1 MNLTSD
7 RLSLIFSCV
16 GHATMHLFAAFYFII
31 VLALEKE
38 WQLPYH
44 QLIELWT
51 IPAILIGVG
60 ALPAGWLSDRW
71 SAPGMI
77 TVMFF
82 GLGASGIICSTAES
96 PDEML
101 IGLSGIGLF
110 ASIYHPVGIAWVIRN
125 AEKKG
130 RSLGINGIFGSLG
143 VALASVVAGSLIQF
157 KDWQAAFW
165 VPSIF
170 SILIGLIMASAIM
183 SKKITDDRIN
193 ASESTGNNA
202 VSSRVQAFAIL
213 TFTMLCVGLL
223 FNSVQT
229 ALPKI
234 FELRLPESLAN
245 NTTGIGGIIALIYG
259 IAAFMQM
266 AGGYLA
272 DHFPIKKVYITGL
285 FLLTISLIASV
296 KLAGLPLVP
305 MILLAVFLNAAILP
319 AENLL
324 VAHFT
329 PQQFHGIAYGLK
341 FVITFGAGPLS
352 VLLIAQVVEKTGTF
366 DWLFFILAGSAL
378 AATLAATLVPK
389 VIKTDTVEAQ
399 LSNTQTA
406 PAN

>member
-1 MNLTSD
+1 MTLTSD
-7 RLSLIFSCV
+7 RLSLVFSCI

-82 GLGASGIICSTAES
+82 GLGASGIICSLAET

-110 ASIYHPVGIAWVIRN
+110 AAIYHPVGIAWVIRN

-170 SILIGLIMASAIM
+170 SILVGLLMISAIL
-183 SKKITDDRIN
+183 SKKITDHQVDSSQSPANNTVGNRI
-193 ASESTGNNA
+193 
-202 VSSRVQAFAIL
+202 QAFAIL
-213 TFTMLCVGLL
+213 AFTMLCVGLL

-234 FELRLPESLAN
+234 FELRLPGSLAN
-245 NTTGIGGIIALIYG
+245 NTIGIGGIIALIYG

-285 FLLTISLIASV
+285 FLLSISLITSA
-296 KLAGLPLVP
+296 KLAGLPLVLI
-305 MILLAVFLNAAILP
+305 ILIAVFLNAAILP

-329 PQQFHGIAYGLK
+329 PQKFHGVAYGLK

-352 VLLIAQVVEKTGTF
+352 VLLIAQIVEKTGAF
-366 DWLFFILAGSAL
+366 EWLFFILAGSAI
-378 AATLAATLVPK
+378 AATLAAVFVPK
-389 VIKTDTVEAQ
+389 VIKADEVAVD
-399 LSNTQTA
+399 LGSTQPT
-406 PAN
+406 PAD

>member
-1 MNLTSD
+1 MNLTSA
-7 RLSLIFSCV
+7 RLSLVFSCV

-77 TVMFF
+77 TIMFF
-82 GLGASGIICSTAES
+82 GLGASGIICSTAET

-157 KDWQAAFW
+157 KDWQTAFW

-170 SILIGLIMASAIM
+170 SILVGLIMASAIM
-183 SKKITDDRIN
+183 SKKITDDRID

-202 VSSRVQAFAIL
+202 VGSRAQAFAIL

-245 NTTGIGGIIALIYG
+245 NTIGIGGIIALIYG

-285 FLLTISLIASV
+285 FLLTISLIASA

-399 LSNTQTA
+399 LSNTQAA
-406 PAN
+406 PAD